1 MKKVI
6 KELRDFFFKKHVWR
20 ENEQRVLNIVDSLLV
35 QEDTTFLNSSL
46 SRRYYLS
53 NKRLHYYVRITDFDV
68 TITNTKFNY
77 ALTYESRFGT
87 EVTKRVSDWIEL
99 KIETFDKE
107 AFDSEVALL
116 YNIERAIN
124 KF

>member
-6 KELRDFFFKKHVWR
+6 KELGDFFFKKHVWR

-99 KIETFDKE
+99 KIQTFDAE